1 MTKDDR
7 ARTKNNIDSWTAV
20 IAMEAKFL
28 AERALLDP
36 GLFTDDATASM
47 VEARASLQVAIENA
61 MRKR

>member
-1 MTKDDR
+1 MTKDD
-7 ARTKNNIDSWTAV
+7 IDNWTAG
-20 IAMEAKFL
+20 IAREAKFL